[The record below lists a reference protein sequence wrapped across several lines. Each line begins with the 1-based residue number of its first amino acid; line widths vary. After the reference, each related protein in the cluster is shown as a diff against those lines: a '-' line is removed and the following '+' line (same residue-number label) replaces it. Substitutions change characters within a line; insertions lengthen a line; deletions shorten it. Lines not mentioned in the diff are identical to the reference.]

1 VLILYAVYVACT
13 IALLLAAAG
22 IVRHILR
29 HRRSGRSQPGHPDE
43 PL

>member
-13 IALLLAAAG
+13 IALVAAAAG
-22 IVRHILR
+22 IVRHITQ
-29 HRRSGRSQPGHPDE
+29 HRRESRSPAEHPDE